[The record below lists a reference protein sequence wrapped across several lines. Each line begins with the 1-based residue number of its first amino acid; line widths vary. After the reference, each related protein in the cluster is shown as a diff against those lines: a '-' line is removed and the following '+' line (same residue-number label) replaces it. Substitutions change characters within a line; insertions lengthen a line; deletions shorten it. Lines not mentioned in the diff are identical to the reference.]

1 MLSGFGHSHFQYN
14 EVGYLSSQSTV
25 RKHTA
30 YLLMSYLPLFSALPY
45 MLKYTLRTWGL
56 SVTLQIESGLV
67 ATTVICGII
76 FKPLIPKPT
85 NQSQSTTEAEEAKR
99 R

>member
-1 MLSGFGHSHFQYN
+1 MLSGFGQSHFWYN
-14 EVGYLSSQSTV
+14 EVGNQSSQPIA
-25 RKHTA
+25 RKHTV
-30 YLLMSYLPLFSALPY
+30 YLLISYLALFSALPY

-67 ATTVICGII
+67 ATTVICGVI

-85 NQSQSTTEAEEAKR
+85 NQSQSTTEAEEVKR